1 MLAQCFGVS
10 ADITHIDTNT
20 TIDRY
25 TEGFE
30 RLIADYEKYR
40 LGYQVEGFN
49 VQDHYSDGL
58 KGILT
63 CESLENLI
71 LF

>member
-1 MLAQCFGVS
+1 MGQCFGVS

-20 TIDRY
+20 TIDRN

-30 RLIADYEKYR
+30 RLVADYEKYR
-40 LGYQVEGFN
+40 LGYQEEEFN
-49 VQDHYSDGL
+49 VKEHYSDGL

-63 CESLENLI
+63 CESLVNLI